1 MKRAAILLA
10 FLFLGC
16 EKADPGKP
24 QDPTT
29 IGNSNALGCQVC
41 TFEGRKFGA
50 CDTLRGGTMAPL
62 DACK

>member
-24 QDPTT
+24 RDPTT
-29 IGNSNALGCQVC
+29 IGNSNALGCQVY
-41 TFEGRKFGA
+41 TFEGRKFVV
-50 CDTLRGGTMAPL
+50 CNTFRGVTMAPL
-62 DACK
+62 DSCK